1 MAMDTVTRIG
11 LLCLAAV
18 LVLVGLVF
26 ANRGVG
32 NSAAAGRGSGFS
44 VEGPAWL
51 ILVVIGV
58 GLGVY
63 AAADPLDHF
72 VPEAVT
78 SSSGPTS
85 STASDDG
92 DTAPPRRSRKPAPAD
107 GASPVF
113 PPEAC
118 VVEIESPLVTAL
130 EGPSPDAA
138 EAGRVPPGSY
148 RVFESTMTSWAGK
161 DFRWLR
167 VSIPPRE
174 GWIEDSIINV
184 ASKSDACP

>member
-1 MAMDTVTRIG
+1 MAGRAEEPFAERANQDRF
-11 LLCLAAV
+11 LALAAI
-18 LVLVGLVF
+18 
-26 ANRGVG
+26 
-32 NSAAAGRGSGFS
+32 
-44 VEGPAWL
+44 AWSC
-51 ILVVIGV
+51 V
-58 GLGVY
+58 
-63 AAADPLDHF
+63 
-72 VPEAVT
+72 
-78 SSSGPTS
+78 
-85 STASDDG
+85 DG
-92 DTAPPRRSRKPAPAD
+92 DTAPTRRSRKPAPAD